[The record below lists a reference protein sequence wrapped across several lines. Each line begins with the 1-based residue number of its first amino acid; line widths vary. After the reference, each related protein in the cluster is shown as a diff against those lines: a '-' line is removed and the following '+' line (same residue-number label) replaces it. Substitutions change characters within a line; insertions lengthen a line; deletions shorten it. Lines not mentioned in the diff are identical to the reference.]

1 MPHFYRI
8 AALAAA
14 LTIGLSLFTACGSTS
29 STQNMDEDELPY
41 GATMRT
47 DKTSYSLPVTY
58 DRRFLNEAQVTA
70 VTDYL
75 AGVQNCDTE
84 LYLASTLQFYVDYQF
99 NEVYEGSYDS
109 MDAFV
114 AALNSSIAENTAD
127 DFTFSMITIDEFTTE
142 QNVSGLATMLELL
155 DNINEGFSDTVE
167 NCWSLEVEWVL
178 SYNGGE
184 DTLAVSDQRLF
195 LVEVDGAY
203 YCIM

>member
-1 MPHFYRI
+1 
-8 AALAAA
+8 
-14 LTIGLSLFTACGSTS
+14 
-29 STQNMDEDELPY
+29 MDEDELPY